1 MLATSAHTLGE
12 TMARRLPLLEVA
24 RVLGLSERTVR
35 WRRLSGALAGEKD
48 PASGRVRPFMMPDE
62 VSDTPADAALTPDHA
77 DHDLRQRVA
86 VTGSPAG
93 GDAARTGVG
102 DGDAGHRA
110 AALRRPA
117 RDIRDH
123 AAPVTGVTHPS
134 AAGAGRV
141 GGGRPEMGTIIWH
154 ALTATIA
161 TYAIGVLGA
170 RIGWDTTAF
179 GVVIINGI
187 LIFIPHDNSDDA
199 AL

>member
-1 MLATSAHTLGE
+1 MVEGAGH
-12 TMARRLPLLEVA
+12 AR
-24 RVLGLSERTVR
+24 
-35 WRRLSGALAGEKD
+35 
-48 PASGRVRPFMMPDE
+48 RVRPFMAQCLPQLPDQLPQTRDFRAQRRG
-62 VSDTPADAALTPDHA
+62 VRFQASD
-77 DHDLRQRVA
+77 
-86 VTGSPAG
+86 
-93 GDAARTGVG
+93 
-102 DGDAGHRA
+102 
-110 AALRRPA
+110 
-117 RDIRDH
+117 
-123 AAPVTGVTHPS
+123 AAPVTGATHPS